1 MKKNKMDKTDL
12 IFSMYDKIYL
22 PDIGDGYTGYADK
35 VLDCSNDRKMIS
47 CPEWVRSDLYDV
59 GFILKLLEDPQSI
72 FDILKGMNAR
82 GEMSDKAL
90 EENTNIILEWLNR
103 LISSATSKRDK
114 IVQNKNDMNNIENLT
129 P

>member
-1 MKKNKMDKTDL
+1 MDKKDL

-35 VLDCSNDRKMIS
+35 VLDCSNDRNMIS
-47 CPEWVRSDLYDV
+47 CPEWIRSDLYDV

-72 FDILKGMNAR
+72 FDILKGMHER
-82 GEMSDKAL
+82 GEMSAKAL
-90 EENTNIILEWLNR
+90 EANTDTILEWLNR
-103 LISSATSKRDK
+103 LISSATTKRDK
-114 IVQNKNDMNNIENLT
+114 IVQNKNDLNNTENLA